1 MSKSIRIRTN
11 PGESR
16 NIQIKVEQDF
26 DVLEVLSL
34 KISQQDLYT
43 NFCANY
49 GVVVGRV
56 IANEGYGVPNSKVSV
71 FIPISD
77 EDEKNELIKD
87 LYPYRT
93 TQDTNKNNLRYNL
106 LLSETTCSLNVPVG
120 SFPTKEEVLNNDIM
134 IEIFDKY
141 YKYTTKTNDA
151 GDYMI
156 FGVPTGQQTIHMDV
170 DLSDAGSFSPRPYD
184 FIDNGFSEK
193 LFKSRTEFKTSDN
206 LNTLPQIKSGDIGCD
221 VIPFWGDEDQCIV
234 GITRVDFNTNF
245 KFEPVA
251 IYTGAI
257 FTDQDKNSLSK
268 RCNPTNDMGN
278 QCELRTGAGSVEVIR
293 VNNYE
298 WDVNTDKIIPLDL
311 SEYTLPQGSDV
322 IDENGAFAVTVPMN
336 VGHVITDEY
345 GNLVK
350 SFDPTKG
357 VATKGLYRFKMKFDE
372 PPGNWKRKT
381 ASVITPSLNRITGGV
396 GLDVTNTTKPSTE
409 AARWTTD
416 LDVWK
421 TNNTLSD
428 VFYMDYH
435 DFHWSQIYTLSQYIP
450 KYKKGNNRW
459 SFLGLKGVDEC
470 GEKNTIPFNGA
481 MWKPDIVYGLLSFFI
496 RIQASFLK
504 FKIFMNNLT
513 FCISIKSKLIDSI
526 ATAFGGDKGLMKC
539 YTCLGTKKYVNSV
552 RGGRIEKDI
561 KNLIVGGTIILDG
574 KEGSI
579 VNLRKIRF
587 KAKQELNTNFLLDY
601 SFGDNPPTVQYEG
614 SLSDKNIKYDSPY
627 GVPNNDDCD
636 DRLGLGDYSE
646 YYVWAKI
653 DFEDNDD
660 NETNKIWINLGKAVN
675 LKVGHFFKECDC
687 DGITDKGSYETLQK
701 AKDACDD
708 YCRTIKIRPFK
719 FIANDDK
726 TKELPCESNDYVLNN
741 TCEDYGCDCSG
752 ISGNFGIDF
761 NVKAPRCCSL

>member
-34 KISQQDLYT
+34 KISQHDLYT
-43 NFCANY
+43 SFCANY

-56 IANEGYGVPNSKVSV
+56 IANEGYGVSNSKVSV

-87 LYPYRT
+87 LYPYKT

-278 QCELRTGAGSVEVIR
+278 QCELRTGVGSVEVIR

-372 PPGNWKRKT
+372 PPGDWKRKT
-381 ASVITPSLNRITGGV
+381 ASVITPSLNRVTGGV
-396 GLDVTNTTKPSTE
+396 ALDMTDTTKPSTE

-435 DFHWSQIYTLSQYIP
+435 DFHWNQIYTLSQYIP

-496 RIQASFLK
+496 RVQASFLK

-539 YTCLGTKKYVNSV
+539 YTCIGTKEFDNKL
-552 RGGRIEKDI
+552 RGWRLEKDI
-561 KNLIVGGTIILDG
+561 QSMLEVYP
-574 KEGSI
+574 
-579 VNLRKIRF
+579 
-587 KAKQELNTNFLLDY
+587 LN
-601 SFGDNPPTVQYEG
+601 GMV
-614 SLSDKNIKYDSPY
+614 
-627 GVPNNDDCD
+627 
-636 DRLGLGDYSE
+636 
-646 YYVWAKI
+646 
-653 DFEDNDD
+653 
-660 NETNKIWINLGKAVN
+660 
-675 LKVGHFFKECDC
+675 LKV
-687 DGITDKGSYETLQK
+687 Q
-701 AKDACDD
+701 
-708 YCRTIKIRPFK
+708 
-719 FIANDDK
+719 
-726 TKELPCESNDYVLNN
+726 
-741 TCEDYGCDCSG
+741 
-752 ISGNFGIDF
+752 
-761 NVKAPRCCSL
+761 